1 MVLTAFMSTIESQ
14 LAHARSSIDERGE
27 LAYLTRI
34 ELLRSLDEATTTTA
48 LGRARRASLALACA
62 RECAHFWAQAGSELE
77 LRPVLDFAQACL
89 NERTMFA
96 ELQNVA
102 ENLKVEVDNV
112 LCAGESHFHASY
124 AGSATVAAAQTVVR
138 DEILDESVS
147 GEKILVVQ
155 HWGSAFWASCAFA
168 GGAVW
173 EDGVDTDDEARR
185 RFWLWYLDT
194 AIPRAL

>member
-14 LAHARSSIDERGE
+14 LAHARSSFNERGE

-48 LGRARRASLALACA
+48 LGTARRASLALACA

-102 ENLKVEVDNV
+102 ENLKDEVDNV
-112 LCAGESHFHASY
+112 LCAGESHFRASY

-185 RFWLWYLDT
+185 RFWLWYLDM

>member
-14 LAHARSSIDERGE
+14 LAHARSSFNERGE
-27 LAYLTRI
+27 LAYLTRV
-34 ELLRSLDEATTTTA
+34 ELLRSLDEAPTTTA
-48 LGRARRASLALACA
+48 LGRGRRASLALACA
-62 RECAHFWAQAGSELE
+62 RECAHFWAQAGSDLE

-102 ENLKVEVDNV
+102 ENLNVEVDNV
-112 LCAGESHFHASY
+112 LGAGESHFRASY
-124 AGSATVAAAQTVVR
+124 AGAATVAAARTVVR

-147 GEKILVVQ
+147 SEEILAVQ

-173 EDGVDTDDEARR
+173 EDGVDMDDEARR

>member
-1 MVLTAFMSTIESQ
+1 MSTIESQ
-14 LAHARSSIDERGE
+14 LALARSSFNERGE
-27 LAYLTRI
+27 IAYLARV
-34 ELLRSLDEATTTTA
+34 ELLRSFDEAPTTTA
-48 LGRARRASLALACA
+48 LGWVRRASLALACA
-62 RECAHFWAQAGSELE
+62 RECASFWGQAGSQLE
-77 LRPVLDFAQACL
+77 LPPVLDFAQACL
-89 NERTMFA
+89 NERTMLA

-102 ENLKVEVDNV
+102 ENLNVEVDNV
-112 LCAGESHFHASY
+112 IYAGESHFRASY

-147 GEKILVVQ
+147 GEKILAVQ

-173 EDGVDTDDEARR
+173 EDDIDTDDEARR

-194 AIPRAL
+194 AIPRVL

>member
-1 MVLTAFMSTIESQ
+1 MSPIESRV
-14 LAHARSSIDERGE
+14 ASARSSINERGE
-27 LAYLTRI
+27 LAYLTRV
-34 ELLRSLDEATTTTA
+34 ELLRSLDGALTTTA

-89 NERTMFA
+89 NEHTMFG

-102 ENLKVEVDNV
+102 ENFEVEVDNV
-112 LCAGESHFHASY
+112 LCEGESHFRPSY
-124 AGSATVAAAQTVVR
+124 AGSATVAAARTVVR
-138 DEILDESVS
+138 DEILDDTVS
-147 GEKILVVQ
+147 GEKILAVQ

-173 EDGVDTDDEARR
+173 EDDIDSDDEARR

-194 AIPRAL
+194 AIPRVL